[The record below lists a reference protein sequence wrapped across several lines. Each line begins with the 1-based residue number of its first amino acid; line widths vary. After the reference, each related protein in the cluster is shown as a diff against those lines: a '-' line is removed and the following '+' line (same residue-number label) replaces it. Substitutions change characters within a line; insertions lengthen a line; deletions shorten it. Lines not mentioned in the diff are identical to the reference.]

1 MNMKSNNGWYS
12 VFDKEHRPESGKEY
26 LVLASLYDNT
36 ESENPLEDPEN
47 RVYLVATW
55 YDVGDVYYNETE
67 KRERETDIFGRPV
80 TVEKEGFY
88 IQQPQLHKR
97 SFTRG
102 GKLEPYCIC
111 QEWYR
116 LKPIGEGYDNLI
128 CWKELDA
135 PEL

>member
-67 KRERETDIFGRPV
+67 KRERETDI
-80 TVEKEGFY
+80 
-88 IQQPQLHKR
+88 KR